1 MQVQA
6 RPVQV
11 RVPVQVQARQV
22 QVQAR
27 PVQVRVRS
35 VQVRVPPVQVRV
47 PPVQV
52 LLAFPLLLRYRT
64 QPVRRTQL
72 LAINLT
78 ASYAPS

>member
-1 MQVQA
+1 
-6 RPVQV
+6 VQV
-11 RVPVQVQARQV
+11 RVP
-22 QVQAR
+22 
-27 PVQVRVRS
+27 S
-35 VQVRVPPVQVRV
+35 VQVRVPSVQVRV
-47 PPVQV
+47 PSVQVRVPSVQVRVPSVQV